1 MQAHV
6 TLNIQNPFFV
16 LMNIIYRHNTLSIQT
31 LGLFYNLVFSRE
43 NVPIMFSSSIFHIS
57 FFPYLIFLRA
67 FTKSAMERL
76 APERQKHEVMT
87 SNLDSFNTVSD
98 RLGLF
103 TSNSRMPLIFSKTCL
118 FFISHVS
125 LK

>member
-1 MQAHV
+1 MY
-6 TLNIQNPFFV
+6 I
-16 LMNIIYRHNTLSIQT
+16 
-31 LGLFYNLVFSRE
+31 
-43 NVPIMFSSSIFHIS
+43 SSILHMS
-57 FFPYLIFLRA
+57 FFPYLILLRA

-87 SNLDSFNTVSD
+87 SNLDSFNTMSE

-103 TSNSRMPLIFSKTCL
+103 TSNSSMPLIFSETCL
-118 FFISHVS
+118 FFVSHVS